1 MFSFENDIKS
11 TKWQTMV
18 RLYGRIMCSS
28 RKSIATSLGRSLE
41 ILISQGGGSQ
51 MPTFLKRERGEGYSN
66 PKTLRVN
73 PHRTCEVS
81 GGNSLILRGS
91 EVTCSHS
98 LLSEI
103 RGKWE
108 QATSSI
114 WESGYGGEESQKG
127 RKVIWLKEFFT
138 EFPTFT
144 CSICTHFF
152 YLFIKILSYRPS
164 VCRSVCQSICLS
176 VYLGFEA
183 LNTKRTRGLLGL
195 SGLRPPAPRQQSWGP
210 TCNFHS
216 VILSIIS
223 HQYNS
228 TRDRARYNEVN
239 LHSCLK
245 QSRSKYR
252 TTPKVISIR
261 WRSAIGRIVT
271 TILCHGRVR

>member
-18 RLYGRIMCSS
+18 RLYGRIMWSS

-66 PKTLRVN
+66 PKTLCVN

-81 GGNSLILRGS
+81 GGDSQRVWGHLLSLPPLWDKKEVGVSNLEHLRIRLWRWGKSKRQKSNLAKRVFYRIPNLHLFNMYSLLLFIYQDSLIQ
-91 EVTCSHS
+91 T
-98 LLSEI
+98 
-103 RGKWE
+103 
-108 QATSSI
+108 
-114 WESGYGGEESQKG
+114 
-127 RKVIWLKEFFT
+127 
-138 EFPTFT
+138 
-144 CSICTHFF
+144 
-152 YLFIKILSYRPS
+152 
-164 VCRSVCQSICLS
+164 ICLS
-176 VYLGFEA
+176 VCLSVNMSVCLSVYPGFEA
-183 LNTKRTRGLLGL
+183 LNTKWTRGLSGL

-271 TILCHGRVR
+271 MILCHGRVR